1 MLRIH
6 YSPGT
11 RELPDQEEQR
21 LSELGRTVLDAHPR
35 RRGQVALVLTDDHH
49 MRSLNASHRG
59 VDHPTDVLSFDY
71 LADGDP
77 PPRSSGA
84 DLVSGEIYIS
94 RGRAQEQ
101 AWDQRVSL
109 LEEIARLTVHGLLHL
124 AGFEHDTPEKL
135 SAMETETDALLLT
148 AHLLPATASPPT
160 PETALAGGVT
170 REE

>member
-1 MLRIH
+1 MLRIL

-11 RELPDQEEQR
+11 RELSAQEEQR
-21 LSELGRTVLDAHPR
+21 LADLGRTVLDSHQR
-35 RRGQVALVLTDDHH
+35 GRGQVALVLTDDSH

-59 VDHPTDVLSFDY
+59 VDRPTDVLSFDY
-71 LADGDP
+71 RVEGDP
-77 PPRSSGA
+77 PPRAPGT

-101 AWDQRVSL
+101 AWEQRVSL

-135 SAMETETDALLLT
+135 SAMEAETEALLRT
-148 AHLLPATASPPT
+148 AQLLPAAASTT

-170 REE
+170 GEE